1 MSSLADLQGLSQLI
15 INVQCILRLAAKL
28 ISDGYSHPVRL
39 HVWPKGMVLDSGLLC
54 FIVMLEL
61 GVERDTVPDQGD
73 ILRVDFA
80 SFTQSICSSSKVLV
94 GPKDD
99 RVNVMGDMGI
109 GIFAQSG
116 VDQAVSLLP
125 LGL

>member
-1 MSSLADLQGLSQLI
+1 MI
-15 INVQCILRLAAKL
+15 
-28 ISDGYSHPVRL
+28 
-39 HVWPKGMVLDSGLLC
+39 LDSGLLC

-73 ILRVDFA
+73 ILRVDFT

>member
-1 MSSLADLQGLSQLI
+1 
-15 INVQCILRLAAKL
+15 
-28 ISDGYSHPVRL
+28 
-39 HVWPKGMVLDSGLLC
+39 MVLDPGLLC
-54 FIVMLEL
+54 FVVMLEL
-61 GVERDTVPDQGD
+61 GEERDTVPDQGD
-73 ILRVDFA
+73 VFRIDIA
-80 SFTQSICSSSKVLV
+80 SFTQSICSSSKVLI

-99 RVNVMGDMGI
+99 RVNVMGDMGV